1 MIKYFID
8 IWCDLR
14 LDDDGRDYG
23 DSRPYKRTLDDREGR
38 GEVSQIPSNN
48 SSHTTKKKGRKN
60 TKFNTHENTFS
71 PVSGPD
77 MIPSR
82 AIPQLMSN
90 IPSSGAPDNTRI
102 SRRSI
107 ILHWRH
113 LVPQDG
119 GAAEEH
125 GAGPGPGHREAL
137 GPERGRGS
145 GQGARRGGE
154 EVGVQEKIPRR
165 LPPGRSL

>member
-1 MIKYFID
+1 MCDIKKYFID

-14 LDDDGRDYG
+14 TDDEGRDYG
-23 DSRPYKRTLDDREGR
+23 DSRPYKRTLDDRDGL

-71 PVSGPD
+71 PVSGLD
-77 MIPSR
+77 TIPR
-82 AIPQLMSN
+82 AIPQLMS
-90 IPSSGAPDNTRI
+90 SNTIHLASCNNHI
-102 SRRSI
+102 SRSSI

-119 GAAEEH
+119 GAAED
-125 GAGPGPGHREAL
+125 GAGPGAGDREAL
-137 GPERGRGS
+137 GPERGSGP
-145 GQGARRGGE
+145 GQGARAEIRIQE
-154 EVGVQEKIPRR
+154 EIPRR
-165 LPPGRSL
+165 LPPGCSL